1 MLDAEV
7 RVDVHHFA
15 PCCLLELFDAAAD
28 RWGIDVRGLSCEE
41 LTTLIEGSARQIP
54 AAEHRNLQ

>member
-1 MLDAEV
+1 MMDAEV

-28 RWGIDVRGLSCEE
+28 RWGIDVRGVSREE
-41 LTTLIEGSARQIP
+41 LTTLIKISTFEIP
-54 AAEHRNLQ
+54 TAEHRRLQ